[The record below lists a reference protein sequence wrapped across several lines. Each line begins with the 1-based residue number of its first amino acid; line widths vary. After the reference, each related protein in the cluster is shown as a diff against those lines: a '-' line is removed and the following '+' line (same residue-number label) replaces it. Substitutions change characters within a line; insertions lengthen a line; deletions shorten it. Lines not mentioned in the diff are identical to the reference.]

1 MWIAYLLIS
10 IVCFFS
16 SAVFS
21 IVVSS
26 ISKRKHNV
34 FNLMFASAVV
44 AAFFVFIP
52 IHTISTDITVSGVIR
67 IFMLSLFNAIQLF
80 AAGCDFSFISE
91 NLITCPAWLISGYKT
106 WGAIL
111 FVLAPLF
118 TFGFVLS
125 LFKNVFAYL
134 RYIHSYFRDIYVF
147 SELNEKS
154 FALANDIKNKNGK
167 ATIVFTD
174 IFDEDEEKMYEL
186 IERTK
191 EIGAINFK
199 KDILVIDFN
208 KHSKDKNISFFT
220 IGENETENLNQSLKI
235 IETYRERENT
245 HLYVFST
252 KIESELL
259 LATIDKGRIKVRR
272 INEVQ
277 SLVNRILYERGT
289 LLFDSAKEIEDGYKK
304 ISVIVV
310 GMGCH
315 GTEFVKALTWYGQMD
330 EYRIKINA
338 FDKDPLAEEKFTAL
352 APELMDKDYNG
363 VYVEGEAQYK
373 LKIHSDVDV
382 FTKKFADKISNI
394 NDATF
399 VIVALGDDDVNINT
413 AINIR
418 MYFERKGIHPVIQT
432 IVYNSQQR
440 KALER
445 IENYRGQK
453 YDIEFIGDTE
463 SSYTENVIINSEL
476 EDNALERHLKWGD
489 EEEFWN
495 YEYNYRSSTAS
506 AIHMKAR
513 IYCGI
518 PGASKKEEEL
528 TNDERDTIESLEH
541 RRWNAYMRAEG
552 YVYSGSDDEK
562 SRNDL
567 AKMHNDLID
576 YSSLSDEKKRIDS
589 KIGTN

>member
-1 MWIAYLLIS
+1 MWITYLLIS
-10 IVCFFS
+10 IICFFS

-34 FNLMFASAVV
+34 FNLMFASTVV

-52 IHTISTDITVSGVIR
+52 IHTITTDMTVSGVIR

-80 AAGCDFSFISE
+80 AAGCDFSIISD
-91 NLITCPAWLISGYKT
+91 NLTSCPIWLISGYKT
-106 WGAIL
+106 WVAIL

-134 RYIHSYFRDIYVF
+134 RYIHSYFRDVYVF

-154 FALANDIKNKNGK
+154 FALANDIKNKNAK

-220 IGENETENLNQSLKI
+220 IGENETENLNQSLKL

-259 LATIDKGRIKVRR
+259 LATIDKRRIKVRR

-289 LLFDSAKEIEDGYKK
+289 LLFDSANEIEDGYKN
-304 ISVIVV
+304 ISVVVV

-315 GTEFVKALTWYGQMD
+315 GTEFVKALTWYGQMN

-418 MYFERKGIHPVIQT
+418 MYFERKGIHPVIQA

-440 KALER
+440 RALEG

-463 SSYTENVIINSEL
+463 SSYTEDVIINSEL
-476 EDNALERHLKWGD
+476 EDNALERHLKWGE
-489 EEEFWN
+489 EEEFWK

-513 IYCGI
+513 IHCGI
-518 PGASKKEEEL
+518 MGASKKEEEL
-528 TNDERDTIESLEH
+528 TIEERDTIESLEH

-552 YVYSGSDDEK
+552 YVYSGSKDKK

-576 YSSLSDEKKRIDS
+576 FSSLSDEEKRKDS